1 MNITRQTQDDR
12 LIIFLDGKLDTV
24 TAPQLDAE
32 LRAALEEY
40 SVVEVDMEKLAY
52 ISSAGLRVLHST
64 HKRVKSS
71 GKKLLISHATGT
83 VLDVF
88 ESTGFA
94 GFLNLI

>member
-12 LIIFLDGKLDTV
+12 LIIFLEGKLDTV

-32 LRAALEEY
+32 LRAAFEDR

-64 HKRVKSS
+64 HKRLKST
-71 GKKLLISHATGT
+71 GKRLLISHASGM

-94 GFLNLI
+94 SFLELI